1 MDEGIEGI
9 SYYPLIPS
17 SAVKGFGYV
26 SMWKEKGNHSGL
38 MDEGIEGISYY
49 PLIPSSVVKGFE
61 HASMRK
67 EKRNPQ
73 RING

>member
-17 SAVKGFGYV
+17 SAVNG
-26 SMWKEKGNHSGL
+26 S
-38 MDEGIEGISYY
+38 
-49 PLIPSSVVKGFE
+49 E